1 MIIQELI
8 QPSYINLNLN
18 AKNKREVMEAMAVML
33 EKEKAID
40 DLEGFLQD
48 IYEREAIMSTG
59 IGYGIAIPHAKSSH
73 VKIPS
78 VIFARSD
85 EGIAFDAMD
94 GKDAHLFFM
103 IAMPED
109 GTNAHLKVLAMLSR
123 KLMHLAFRE
132 SLREATSK
140 EEVLKLLYTMD

>member
-18 AKNKREVMEAMAVML
+18 AKNKREVMEAMARML

-40 DLEGFLQD
+40 DLEGFLED
-48 IYEREAIMSTG
+48 IYAREAIMSTG

-123 KLMHLAFRE
+123 KLMHQAFRE

>member
-33 EKEKAID
+33 KKEKAID

>member
-18 AKNKREVMEAMAVML
+18 AKNKREVMEAMARML

-40 DLEGFLQD
+40 DLEGFLED
-48 IYEREAIMSTG
+48 IYAREAIMSTG

-123 KLMHLAFRE
+123 KLMHQAFRE
-132 SLREATSK
+132 SLREATSI

>member
-1 MIIQELI
+1 MVIQELI
-8 QPSYINLNLN
+8 NLNNIELQFN
-18 AKNKREVMEAMAVML
+18 PHTKDEAIEALAKILLKNQE
-33 EKEKAID
+33 IN
-40 DLEGFLQD
+40 DLKGFLND
-48 IYEREAIMSTG
+48 VYEREAITSTG

-73 VKIPS
+73 VLIPS

-85 EGIAFDAMD
+85 EGVPFDAMD

-123 KLMHLAFRE
+123 KLMHSDFRE
-132 SLREATSK
+132 ALLDAKTK
-140 EEVLKLLYTMD
+140 EEVLTLLYTMN